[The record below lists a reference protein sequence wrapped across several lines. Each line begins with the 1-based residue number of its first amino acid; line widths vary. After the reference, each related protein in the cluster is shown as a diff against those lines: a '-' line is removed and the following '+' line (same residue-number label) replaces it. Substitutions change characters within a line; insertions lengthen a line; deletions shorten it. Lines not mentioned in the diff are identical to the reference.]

1 MESLII
7 FIALVMLLIAVLC
20 IYSARGIVRSKVS
33 IENENKVVLGIKVVS
48 FIIVLI
54 SLAVLCYFK

>member
-20 IYSARGIVRSKVS
+20 IYGARGIVKRKVS

-54 SLAVLCYFK
+54 SLAVLCYLK